1 MSWAQPAGSRNRQ
14 VVCSYATASIN
25 ACVLLGSRR
34 PHAGCFFAAIEA
46 NFTQCPW
53 RYAPDSCSANA
64 DLAQP
69 PGLKMRSVEAGLFSS
84 LHAGRL
90 GLTTSSP
97 PQLGQ
102 MPISTV
108 WAQETQ
114 KVHSNEQMRASPD
127 SGGRSQSQHSQFGRS
142 SSMLTDSKG
151 K

>member
-1 MSWAQPAGSRNRQ
+1 MSPSCR
-14 VVCSYATASIN
+14 
-25 ACVLLGSRR
+25 L
-34 PHAGCFFAAIEA
+34 PFAALEV
-46 NFTQCPW
+46 NFTQCPG
-53 RYAPDSCSANA
+53 RYAPDACSANA

-69 PGLKMRSVEAGLFSS
+69 PGLKMRFVEAGLLAS
-84 LHAGRL
+84 LPAGRL
-90 GLTTSSP
+90 GLATSSP

-127 SGGRSQSQHSQFGRS
+127 SGGRSRSQHSQLGRS
-142 SSMLTDSKG
+142 SSMLTDSKA